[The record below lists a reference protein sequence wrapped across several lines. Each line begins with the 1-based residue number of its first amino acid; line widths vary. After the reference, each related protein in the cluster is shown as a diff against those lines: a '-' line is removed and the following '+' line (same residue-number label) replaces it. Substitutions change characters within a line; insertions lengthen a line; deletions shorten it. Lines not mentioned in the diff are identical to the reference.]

1 MEIDEGDPFNEI
13 LHAKSIN
20 NLKSLNFFKNVTS
33 DVIDGSEDDSKIIN
47 FNIEEKPTGEIFAG
61 AGFGT
66 SGATFTFGVKEN
78 NYLGKGLGVE
88 ANTTINEESFKGLL
102 SINNPN
108 YNNSDKSL
116 YGVLKATETDRL
128 SNFGY
133 KSNLI
138 GFELG
143 TNFQYLK
150 QFNLGLSGRSF
161 YEDIE
166 TDSTASD
173 KQKKQS
179 GSYWDTFASISFD
192 LDKKIKNLKQ
202 QMVIDLHLLQT
213 FP

>member
-1 MEIDEGDPFNEI
+1 MLLSHLELRKTI
-13 LHAKSIN
+13 
-20 NLKSLNFFKNVTS
+20 T
-33 DVIDGSEDDSKIIN
+33 
-47 FNIEEKPTGEIFAG
+47 
-61 AGFGT
+61 
-66 SGATFTFGVKEN
+66 
-78 NYLGKGLGVE
+78 GKGLGVE
-88 ANTTINEESFKGLL
+88 ANATINEESFKGLL

-192 LDKKIKNLKQ
+192 LDKRIKNLKQ